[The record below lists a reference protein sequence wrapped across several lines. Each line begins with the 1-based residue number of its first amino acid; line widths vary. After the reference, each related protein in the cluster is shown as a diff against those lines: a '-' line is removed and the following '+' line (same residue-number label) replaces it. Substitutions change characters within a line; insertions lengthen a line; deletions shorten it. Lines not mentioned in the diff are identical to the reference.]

1 MDFKEK
7 VLKIASRI
15 PKGKFLT
22 YKKVAWL
29 AGKPRAYRAVA
40 NILAGNRNP
49 KIACY
54 RVIKNDHS
62 VGGYFG
68 SEKLSW
74 QKAALFLKDG
84 AVGVIPTDTIYGI
97 CAPALDKKA
106 VEKVYKLRRRD
117 LKKPMI
123 ILIGSLNDLR
133 KFDIDLNV
141 WQKKILNPAHKQV
154 MCGINKV
161 WPGKVSVVLPCAGKK
176 FAYLHRGTKTLAFR
190 LPKKREL
197 LEILSISGPLVAP
210 SANYEGE
217 KPAKNTTQ
225 ARKYF
230 GKNVFYYG
238 QGNLAGAPSTLIDL
252 TQKTDKIKILRN
264 SARK

>member
-62 VGGYFG
+62 VGGYLG

-74 QKAALFLKDG
+74 QKAALFLKRG
-84 AVGVIPTDTIYGI
+84 SGLG
-97 CAPALDKKA
+97 APA
-106 VEKVYKLRRRD
+106 RH
-117 LKKPMI
+117 
-123 ILIGSLNDLR
+123 DLR
-133 KFDIDLNV
+133 YLRAVLRK
-141 WQKKILNPAHKQV
+141 KSGGKIL
-154 MCGINKV
+154 
-161 WPGKVSVVLPCAGKK
+161 
-176 FAYLHRGTKTLAFR
+176 
-190 LPKKREL
+190 
-197 LEILSISGPLVAP
+197 
-210 SANYEGE
+210 
-217 KPAKNTTQ
+217 
-225 ARKYF
+225 
-230 GKNVFYYG
+230 
-238 QGNLAGAPSTLIDL
+238 
-252 TQKTDKIKILRN
+252 KIKR
-264 SARK
+264 ARYGSSCGS